1 MNINQ
6 VYFIIVLT
14 IVATL
19 LQLKLQP
26 HSMNNIIVFIA
37 GVLPILFVSLVTCET
52 DVHFTLYWHFPDDGN
67 LSSKHVGRPKGIYNL
82 LFYHMHMLVRVN
94 GYTHNGRNE

>member
-6 VYFIIVLT
+6 EYFVIVLT
-14 IVATL
+14 IVATV

-37 GVLPILFVSLVTCET
+37 GVLPILFVKHFTCET
-52 DVHFTLYWHFPDDGN
+52 GVMILHFTLY
-67 LSSKHVGRPKGIYNL
+67 
-82 LFYHMHMLVRVN
+82 
-94 GYTHNGRNE
+94 